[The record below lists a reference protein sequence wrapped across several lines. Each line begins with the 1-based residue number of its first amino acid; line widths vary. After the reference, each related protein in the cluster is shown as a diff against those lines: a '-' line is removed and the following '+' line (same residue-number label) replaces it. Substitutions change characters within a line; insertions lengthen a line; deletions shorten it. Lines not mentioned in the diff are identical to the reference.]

1 MGKIPK
7 HFYEFGRFR
16 IDSGERLLWKDG
28 QPVAL
33 PPKVFATLLALVEN
47 APHIVEK
54 DDLLKTIWP
63 DTFVE
68 ESNLSQNV
76 FSLRKVL
83 GEPEC
88 IENIPRRGYRFI
100 APVHGPEEAV
110 VQDRP
115 AARQKVRWAG
125 LAAGMLALLTLTA
138 VMLYVRYGHPKGQG
152 PTSIV
157 VLPFLNLSGDSANN
171 YFSDGLTEEL
181 IDALAKLEN
190 VQVVARTTAFQYK
203 GKSQDIRT
211 IGKQVGATA
220 VVEGSVRREGNRV
233 RITAQLNAVGN
244 GYHLWS
250 QTYERDLKDTF
261 AVQPEIA
268 TAIGTTLRGR
278 LKGGRPTASS
288 AVNPEAYDYYL
299 RARYHLIRLNQK
311 DNDEAIALLEKS
323 TGMDPLFAPAQAKLA
338 FAYGAKSF
346 FFNAANPQWEDKA
359 FAAIQK
365 AEALDTELPDV
376 HYARSQL
383 LWTHSHKFPH
393 REALAEARK
402 AYSIEP
408 SFDDAWHH
416 HAVILFH
423 IGHIQEAWREIEKA
437 LSINPANDQ
446 ARYRIGP
453 MLNYQGKWQEAVDAL
468 NHVPREVSPGLWSY
482 QMAWALQALNRLPEA
497 SRVLEEALGE
507 SANDPGGNLYGA
519 RAMVRAKLGNR
530 HGAEAD
536 MTAAIR
542 VGKGFG
548 HFHHTAYSIA
558 AVYTVLGDLDKAQ
571 EWIENAANDGFPCYT
586 LFEADPNLQRLRAT
600 PRFQAFVSK
609 LRREYEHIP
618 GETE

>member
-1 MGKIPK
+1 MSNTPK
-7 HFYEFGRFR
+7 RFYEFGPFR
-16 IDSGERLLWKDG
+16 MDADERLLWKAG
-28 QPVAL
+28 QAMPL
-33 PPKVFATLLALVEN
+33 PPKVFATLLALVEK
-47 APHIVEK
+47 APQIVEK
-54 DDLLKTIWP
+54 DDLLQTIWP

-88 IENIPRRGYRFI
+88 IENIPKRGYRFI
-100 APVHGPEEAV
+100 APVRSTEAASK
-110 VQDRP
+110 DSLSAHRKL
-115 AARQKVRWAG
+115 RRAG
-125 LAAGMLALLTLTA
+125 FAAGAAALLILIGA
-138 VMLYVRYGHPKGQG
+138 VLYLRYGHSGSQG
-152 PTSIV
+152 PSSIV
-157 VLPFLNLSGDSANN
+157 VLPFLNLSGDPAND
-171 YFSDGLTEEL
+171 YFSDGFTEDL
-181 IDALAKLEN
+181 IDALSRLEN

-233 RITAQLNAVGN
+233 RITAQLNAVGS

-261 AVQPEIA
+261 AIQPEIA
-268 TAIGTTLRGR
+268 MAIGTTLRGR
-278 LKGGRPTASS
+278 LKAVRSTAPRV
-288 AVNPEAYDYYL
+288 VNPDAYDYYL

-323 TGMDPLFAPAQAKLA
+323 AGIDPLFAPSQAQLA
-338 FAYGAKSF
+338 FAYGTKSF
-346 FFNAANPQWEDKA
+346 FFNATDPQWEDKA

-365 AEALDTELPDV
+365 AGALEIESPEV
-376 HYARSQL
+376 HYVRSEL
-383 LWTHSHKFPH
+383 LWTHSHGFPH

-402 AYSIEP
+402 AYSIQP
-408 SFDDAWHH
+408 SFDQAWHH

-423 IGHIQEAWREIEKA
+423 IGHMQAAWREIERT

-453 MLNYQGKWQEAVDAL
+453 MLNYQGKWQEAIDAL

-482 QMAWALQALNRLPEA
+482 QMAWALQSLNRLPEA
-497 SRVLEEALGE
+497 ARLLDAALAE
-507 SANDPGGNLYGA
+507 NNSDPGGNLYGA
-519 RAMVRAKLGNR
+519 RAMVRAKSGDR

-536 MTAAIR
+536 IATAIH

-548 HFHHTAYSIA
+548 HFHHTAYSVA
-558 AVYTVLGDLDKAQ
+558 AVYSVLGDLDKAQ

-600 PRFQAFVSK
+600 PRFQAFAAK

-618 GETE
+618 EETE

>member
-1 MGKIPK
+1 MGNIPK
-7 HFYEFGRFR
+7 RFYEFGQFR
-16 IDSGERLLWKDG
+16 IDPLERLLWKEEELV
-28 QPVAL
+28 PL
-33 PPKVFATLLALVEN
+33 PPKVFAILLVLVEN
-47 APHIVEK
+47 APRIVEK
-54 DDLLKTIWP
+54 NELLKTVWP

-88 IENIPRRGYRFI
+88 IENVPKRGYRFI
-100 APVHGPEEAV
+100 APLHRPEAV
-110 VQDRP
+110 SPDKSAGHKKR
-115 AARQKVRWAG
+115 RAG
-125 LAAGMLALLTLTA
+125 LAAGAAALLILAGATLY
-138 VMLYVRYGHPKGQG
+138 LRYGHRSQG
-152 PTSIV
+152 PSSIV
-157 VLPFLNLSGDSANN
+157 VLPFVNLSADPASE

-181 IDALAKLEN
+181 IDTLSRLEN

-220 VVEGSVRREGNRV
+220 VVEGSVRKEGNRV
-233 RITAQLNAVGN
+233 RITVQLNAVGN

-261 AVQPEIA
+261 AIQPEIA
-268 TAIGTTLRGR
+268 MAISTALRGR
-278 LKGGRPTASS
+278 LKGVRSTGSRT
-288 AVNPEAYDYYL
+288 VNPEAYDLYL
-299 RARYHLIRLNQK
+299 RARYHAIRLNQK
-311 DNDEAIALLEKS
+311 DNDEAIALLEES
-323 TGMDPLFAPAQAKLA
+323 TARDPSFAPAQAQLA
-338 FAYGAKSF
+338 YAYGAKSF
-346 FFNAANPQWEDKA
+346 FFNARDLQWEDKA

-365 AEALDTELPDV
+365 AEVLDNELPEV
-376 HYARSQL
+376 HFVRSKL
-383 LWTHSHKFPH
+383 LWSHSHGFPH

-402 AYSIEP
+402 AYSIQP
-408 SFDDAWHH
+408 SFDEAWHI

-423 IGHIQEAWREIEKA
+423 IGHIQEAWREIEKT

-446 ARYRIGP
+446 ARFRIGP
-453 MLNYQGKWQEAVDAL
+453 MLNYQGKWQEAIDAL
-468 NHVPREVSPGLWSY
+468 NHVPRDVTPGLWSY
-482 QMAWALQALNRLPEA
+482 HMAWALQSLNRLPEA
-497 SRVLEEALGE
+497 SRLLDVALAE
-507 SANDPGGNLYGA
+507 NASDPGGNLYGA
-519 RAMVRAKLGNR
+519 RAMVRAKSGDR

-536 MTAAIR
+536 ITTAIQ
-542 VGKGFG
+542 VGKGYG

-558 AVYTVLGDLDKAQ
+558 AVYSVLGDLDKAQ

-600 PRFQAFVSK
+600 PQFQILVAK

>member
-1 MGKIPK
+1 MSNIPK
-7 HFYEFGRFR
+7 RFYEFGQFR
-16 IDSGERLLWKDG
+16 IDPLERLLWKEEEVV
-28 QPVAL
+28 PL
-33 PPKVFATLLALVEN
+33 PPKVFAILLALVEN
-47 APHIVEK
+47 APRIVEK
-54 DDLLKTIWP
+54 NELLKTVWP

-88 IENIPRRGYRFI
+88 IENVTKRGYRFI
-100 APVHGPEEAV
+100 APVHRPEV
-110 VQDRP
+110 SKDRP
-115 AARQKVRWAG
+115 AARQKLRRAG
-125 LAAGMLALLTLTA
+125 LAAGALALLTLTGST
-138 VMLYVRYGHPKGQG
+138 LYLRYGRPRSQG
-152 PTSIV
+152 PSTIV
-157 VLPFLNLSGDSANN
+157 VLPFLNLSAETAND

-181 IDALAKLEN
+181 IDALGKLED

-244 GYHLWS
+244 GYRLWS

-261 AVQPEIA
+261 TIHPEIV
-268 TAIGTTLRGR
+268 TAIGTALRGR
-278 LKGGRPTASS
+278 LKGVRSTAPGV
-288 AVNPEAYDYYL
+288 VNPEAYDYYL

-323 TGMDPLFAPAQAKLA
+323 TIIDPVFAPALAQLA

-346 FFNAANPQWEDKA
+346 FFNATDPQWEDKA

-365 AEALDTELPDV
+365 AEVLDIELPEV
-376 HYARSQL
+376 HYVRSEL
-383 LWTHSHKFPH
+383 LWSHSHGFPH
-393 REALAEARK
+393 REALAEDRK
-402 AYSIEP
+402 AYSIQP
-408 SFDDAWHH
+408 SFDEAWHH

-423 IGHIQEAWREIEKA
+423 IGHIQQAWRDIEKC

-446 ARYRIGP
+446 ARFRIGP
-453 MLNYQGKWQEAVDAL
+453 MLNYQGKWQEAIDAL
-468 NHVPREVSPGLWSY
+468 NHVPREVTPGLWSY
-482 QMAWALQALNRLPEA
+482 HMTWALQSLNRLPEA
-497 SRVLEEALGE
+497 SRLIDAALAE
-507 SANDPGGNLYGA
+507 NASDPGGNLYGA
-519 RAMVRAKLGNR
+519 RAMVRAKSGDR

-536 MTAAIR
+536 ITTAIQ
-542 VGKGFG
+542 VGKGYG

-558 AVYTVLGDLDKAQ
+558 AVYSVLGDLDKSQ

-600 PRFQAFVSK
+600 PRFQAFVAK

-618 GETE
+618 GET

>member
-1 MGKIPK
+1 MSNIPK
-7 HFYEFGRFR
+7 RFYEFGQFR
-16 IDSGERLLWKDG
+16 LDPDERLLWKGG

-33 PPKVFATLLALVEN
+33 PPKVFATLLTLVEN
-47 APHIVEK
+47 APGIVEK
-54 DDLLKTIWP
+54 DELLKTIWP

-100 APVHGPEEAV
+100 APVRQPEPVSEET
-110 VQDRP
+110 P
-115 AARQKVRWAG
+115 AIRKKSWRAA
-125 LAAGMLALLTLTA
+125 LAAGAAALLTLTGA
-138 VMLYVRYGHPKGQG
+138 ALYLRYGHPLSQS
-152 PTSIV
+152 PASVV
-157 VLPFLNLSGDSANN
+157 VLPFLNLSADPANE

-181 IDALAKLEN
+181 IDALSRLEN

-220 VVEGSVRREGNRV
+220 VVEGSVRREGNRL

-250 QTYERDLKDTF
+250 QTYERDLKDAF
-261 AVQPEIA
+261 AIQPEIA
-268 TAIGTTLRGR
+268 TAIGTALRGR
-278 LKGGRPTASS
+278 LKVLRSTAPG

-299 RARYHLIRLNQK
+299 RARYHLHRFNQK

-323 TGMDPLFAPAQAKLA
+323 TAIDPLFAPGQGQLA
-338 FAYGAKSF
+338 YAYGTKSF
-346 FFNAANPQWEDKA
+346 FFNAADPQWQDRA

-365 AEALDTELPDV
+365 AEALDMELPEV
-376 HYARSQL
+376 HYVRSEL
-383 LWTHSHKFPH
+383 LWTHSHEFPH

-402 AYSIEP
+402 AFFIQP
-408 SFDDAWHH
+408 GFDEAWHH

-423 IGHIQEAWREIEKA
+423 IGHIREAWREIEKA

-446 ARYRIGP
+446 ARYRFGP
-453 MLNYQGKWQEAVDAL
+453 MLNYQGKWQEAIDAL
-468 NHVPREVSPGLWSY
+468 NHVPREVTPGLWTY
-482 QMAWALQALNRLPEA
+482 QMAWALQSLNHLPEA
-497 SRVLEEALGE
+497 SRLLEAALAE
-507 SANDPGGNLYGA
+507 NASDPGGNLYGA
-519 RAMVRAKLGNR
+519 RAMVRAKSGDR
-530 HGAEAD
+530 QGAQAD
-536 MTAAIR
+536 IATAIR

-558 AVYTVLGDLDKAQ
+558 AAYSVLGDLDKAQ

-600 PRFQAFVSK
+600 PRFQAFVAK